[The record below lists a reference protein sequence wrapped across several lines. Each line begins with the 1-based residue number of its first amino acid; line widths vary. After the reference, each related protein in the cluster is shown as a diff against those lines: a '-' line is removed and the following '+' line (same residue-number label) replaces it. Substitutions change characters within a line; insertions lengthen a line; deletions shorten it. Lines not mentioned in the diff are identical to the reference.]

1 MKTFEMIVPSAQN
14 GLEIIDRYSH
24 LVSIFANNAWFPHD
38 DNLEIKLTHS
48 LELSPVSWL
57 VQLSAHNQCTKNEI
71 MPGLVTV
78 IINTDSSHPNV
89 FEFLPIHVIDT
100 AKAGFYEVK
109 IFDTETIIGHPVY
122 GVIPA
127 FDCII
132 EKHTRSVCANVIIK
146 LFIQYL
152 NNARKII
159 SRVEMPLEVSSII
172 QGANGLNW
180 WPQNYKSLIYVK

>member
-1 MKTFEMIVPSAQN
+1 MIVPSAHT

-24 LVSIFANNAWFPHD
+24 LVSIFANNAWFPSD

-57 VQLSAHNQCTKNEI
+57 VQFLAHNQRSKDEV
-71 MPGLVTV
+71 MPGLVTA
-78 IINTDSSHPNV
+78 IINTDALHPTV

-109 IFDTETIIGHPVY
+109 IFDTENIIGHSVY

-127 FDCII
+127 FDCIV
-132 EKHTRSVCANVIIK
+132 ETHTRPVCANIVIK

-152 NNARKII
+152 NDAGDII

-172 QGANGLNW
+172 QGTNGLNW